1 MAGVTPGGALAYGLA
16 TALIAE
22 VGVTCWD
29 FVTEDA
35 TRLRYPATKRV
46 LTLTLT
52 LTLTLALTLN
62 PNR

>member
-1 MAGVTPGGALAYGLA
+1 MHVYLIRGTVYIGVFSCLAGVTPGGALAYGLA

-35 TRLRYPATKRV
+35 TRLRYPATERV
-46 LTLTLT
+46 
-52 LTLTLALTLN
+52 
-62 PNR
+62 RV